1 MIEHLYAQ
9 LINASAKKAQAVFKI
24 ARANGLDGK
33 LAAMIRMGGR
43 CG

>member
-24 ARANGLDGK
+24 ARANGLDER
-33 LAAMIRMGGR
+33 LAAMVRMWGR